1 MNGNSLNPDLND
13 FRNSISVDSST
24 RPFVIAEINTGH
36 FGEMEKAIDA
46 IKIAAGAGCNCIK
59 FQSFSP
65 NSLYSKRYLEEH
77 KIESRMYSKL
87 SLHNDELRELSVE
100 ALTSGIGFSST
111 VYSLA
116 EAEFLA
122 GLPNVSFIKIASMDI
137 DNLDLIRGVCRLGLP
152 VVLSSG
158 MATVEEVAAAVEAC
172 HESTYQKI
180 VVLHCVSLYPT
191 PIGDLNILN
200 IDLLSRMFPNVEIG
214 FSDHSE
220 GTLAGGFAVVRG
232 ARVIEKHLTLDKARP
247 GFDNAMAL
255 DAMEMQEYVSNC
267 HAALRSLGSPERV
280 LTDAEIEQRQ
290 KMRRSLV
297 YSKSMKVGEL
307 LTSDQIEL
315 RRPGTGIP
323 VSGLGEIL
331 GRRLLIDVVEGDFV
345 RLDHLV

>member
-1 MNGNSLNPDLND
+1 M
-13 FRNSISVDSST
+13 DSST
-24 RPFVIAEINTGH
+24 KPFVIAEINTGH
-36 FGEMEKAIDA
+36 FGETERAIYA
-46 IKIAAGAGCNCIK
+46 IKVAAEAGCNCIK

-65 NSLYSKRYLEEH
+65 SSLYSKRYLEEH

-87 SLHNDELRELSVE
+87 SLHDDQLRELSEE

-111 VYSLA
+111 VYSLT

-137 DNLDLIRGVCRLGLP
+137 DNLDLIRGVCSLGLP

-158 MATVEEVAAAVEAC
+158 MATIQEVAAAVEVC
-172 HESTYQKI
+172 HESTDQKI
-180 VVLHCVSLYPT
+180 VVLHCVSRYPT

-200 IDLLSRMFPNVEIG
+200 IDLLGRMFPNVEIG

-220 GTLAGGFAVVRG
+220 GTIAGGFAVVRG

-255 DAMEMQEYVSNC
+255 DAMEMREYVSNC
-267 HAALRSLGSPERV
+267 HAASMSLGSFERV

-297 YSKSMKVGEL
+297 YSMSLKVGEL
-307 LTSDQIEL
+307 LTSDQIVL
-315 RRPGTGIP
+315 RRPGAGIP
-323 VSGLGEIL
+323 ISRLGDVL
-331 GRRLLIDVVEGDFV
+331 GRRLLTDVEEGEFV